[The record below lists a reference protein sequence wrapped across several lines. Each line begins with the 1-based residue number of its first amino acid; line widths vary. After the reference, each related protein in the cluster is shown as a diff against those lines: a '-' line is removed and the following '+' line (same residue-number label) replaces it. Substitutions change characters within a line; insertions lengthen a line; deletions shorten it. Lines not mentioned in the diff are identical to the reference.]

1 MRLSCEFV
9 KMVYEKVVS
18 DVKKLNISTKK
29 IENFRQMFHTFQTY
43 LTFNE
48 RVKRTKVHPP
58 KTLQNKETA
67 PQMQRRKE

>member
-18 DVKKLNISTKK
+18 DVKKLNISNKK
-29 IENFRQMFHTFQTY
+29 IRNFRQMFHTFQTY
-43 LTFNE
+43 LTFSD
-48 RVKRTKVHPP
+48 RGGKMYVRLTKTP
-58 KTLQNKETA
+58 QNKETA